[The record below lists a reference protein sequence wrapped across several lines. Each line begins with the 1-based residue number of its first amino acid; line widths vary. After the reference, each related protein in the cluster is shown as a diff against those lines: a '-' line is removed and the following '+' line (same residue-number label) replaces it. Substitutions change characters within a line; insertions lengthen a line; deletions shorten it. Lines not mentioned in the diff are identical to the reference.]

1 MAKLILTH
9 EVTGLV
15 SAGDIVTV
23 KDGYARNYL
32 VPRGLAMRW
41 TKGGQKQVDDM
52 QAARRKRAIASV
64 EDARAT
70 RDSLEG
76 RAVQIQVR
84 SGDNGRLFGA
94 VTSSDIAE
102 ALVADGRPQVDRRGI
117 EIGQPIKALGVHK
130 VSVRLHEDVVAS
142 LEVNVVPAKG

>member
-9 EVTGLV
+9 EVTGLG

-23 KDGYARNYL
+23 KDGDARNYL

>member
-9 EVTGLV
+9 EVTGLG

>member
-9 EVTGLV
+9 EVSGLG
-15 SAGDIVTV
+15 SAGDVVTV

-70 RDSLEG
+70 RDSLED

-94 VTSSDIAE
+94 VTSTDIAE

-117 EIGQPIKALGVHK
+117 EIPAPIKALGVHK